1 MFSFFSPF
9 LLYHLNM
16 TAAVNLSTKSWCEAR
31 INVCDFCSCQ
41 NLMLFGKHSLFFSGV
56 VVITD
61 SLERMFFLFSLRI
74 ATSMRSD
81 LLSLQLVLG
90 SALRMHGNKGNFLW
104 FPIKDGNAEKLPNQT
119 LDSCNLS
126 QRTQELLMTLK
137 INQNEWEWSTASR
150 QMAIIHV
157 RSTLRKSLI
166 A

>member
-41 NLMLFGKHSLFFSGV
+41 NLMLFGKQSVSSGV

-74 ATSMRSD
+74 ATSMRLD

-90 SALRMHGNKGNFLW
+90 SAPQMHRNKGNFLW
-104 FPIKDGNAEKLPNQT
+104 FPIKDGNAEKLLNQT

-126 QRTQELLMTLK
+126 QRTQELLMSLK
-137 INQNEWEWSTASR
+137 INQNAWEWSTPSR

-157 RSTLRKSLI
+157 RSTLRESLI

>member
-31 INVCDFCSCQ
+31 INVWLLQLSEFNAVRKTQSV
-41 NLMLFGKHSLFFSGV
+41 FSGI

-81 LLSLQLVLG
+81 ILSLQLVLG
-90 SALRMHGNKGNFLW
+90 SALQMHRNKGNFLW

-126 QRTQELLMTLK
+126 QRTQELLVTLK
-137 INQNEWEWSTASR
+137 INQNAWEWSTPSR

-157 RSTLRKSLI
+157 RSTLRESLI

>member
-16 TAAVNLSTKSWCEAR
+16 MAAVNLSTKSWCEAR

-41 NLMLFGKHSLFFSGV
+41 NLMLFGKQSVSSGV

-61 SLERMFFLFSLRI
+61 SLERIFFLFSLRI
-74 ATSMRSD
+74 ATSMRLD
-81 LLSLQLVLG
+81 LFSLQLVLG
-90 SALRMHGNKGNFLW
+90 SAPQMHRNKGNFLW
-104 FPIKDGNAEKLPNQT
+104 FPIKDGNAEKLLNQT

-126 QRTQELLMTLK
+126 QRTQELLMSLK
-137 INQNEWEWSTASR
+137 INQNAWEWSTPSR

-157 RSTLRKSLI
+157 RSTLRESLI